1 MGPDLH
7 RPQTLT
13 PAFGGNRFL
22 LPQDLDEDPLWWEP
36 FHGPSQ
42 QLCWLLTPVCSP
54 FPSNSASLHCPS
66 ILLFLFHSHF
76 STTYLFLLVLL
87 AQGLWVSGMVLL
99 RAMSHPYIMALS
111 KGHLG
116 MVCSTRPVLP
126 WTGGHLRLGPCPG
139 PMVPDWWSFGLAPC
153 PWPVWGL
160 PWGVICLEF
169 TPAQGPKTQVE
180 FSSLQ
185 LVPWP
190 GILSGSVQ
198 YQMAGCL
205 RLAPCLGILVPGWTG
220 GHLRLGFVREC

>member
-42 QLCWLLTPVCSP
+42 QHCWLPTPVCSP
-54 FPSNSASLHCPS
+54 LPSNSASLHCPS

-139 PMVPDWWSFGLAPC
+139 PMVPDWWSGQGLLLAP
-153 PWPVWGL
+153 GL
-160 PWGVICLEF
+160 SEDSHEESSVL
-169 TPAQGPKTQVE
+169 
-180 FSSLQ
+180 SSL
-185 LVPWP
+185 LPR
-190 GILSGSVQ
+190 VQ
-198 YQMAGCL
+198 
-205 RLAPCLGILVPGWTG
+205 RPRWSILVSS
-220 GHLRLGFVREC
+220 LSADLGSYQGRCNTRWLVVSG